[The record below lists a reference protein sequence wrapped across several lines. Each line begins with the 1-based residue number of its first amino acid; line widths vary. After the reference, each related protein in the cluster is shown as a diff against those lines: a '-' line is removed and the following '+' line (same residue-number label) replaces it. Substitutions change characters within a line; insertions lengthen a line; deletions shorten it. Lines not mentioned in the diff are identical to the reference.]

1 MKRRGAT
8 INPAGR
14 FEVTQTD
21 LFDDG
26 WGTGPESE
34 GDVRTRVFNE
44 DARSVISQ
52 RFARSTL
59 RPVRE
64 SLPGL

>member
-1 MKRRGAT
+1 MKRRGIT

-26 WGTGPESE
+26 WGVGPEAQSDTE
-34 GDVRTRVFNE
+34 TRVFEE
-44 DARSVISQ
+44 DARSVIS
-52 RFARSTL
+52 RNESLDLPFDRSTN
-59 RPVRE
+59 PY
-64 SLPGL
+64 

>member
-34 GDVRTRVFNE
+34 SDVRTRVFNE
-44 DARSVISQ
+44 DARLLFHATI
-52 RFARSTL
+52 RPIYPSTG
-59 RPVRE
+59 P
-64 SLPGL
+64 